1 MTNTTKPESKSK
13 TVAYPVGCP
22 ACSSKRVREITFNG
36 VRILECAACGGYL
49 ADHLYLGESYSVVLP
64 YMTDKPVPPENTRY
78 FDLSGVGS
86 KGPYRRHGWFDVQSR
101 LIAQVG

>member
-1 MTNTTKPESKSK
+1 MANESKSETKGK
-13 TVAYPVGCP
+13 TVTYYAGCP
-22 ACSSKRVREITFNG
+22 ACSSKKVREILFNG
-36 VRILECAACGGYL
+36 VRVLECASCAGII

-64 YMTDKPVPPENTRY
+64 YMTDKEIAPENLRY

-101 LIAQVG
+101 LIVQVG